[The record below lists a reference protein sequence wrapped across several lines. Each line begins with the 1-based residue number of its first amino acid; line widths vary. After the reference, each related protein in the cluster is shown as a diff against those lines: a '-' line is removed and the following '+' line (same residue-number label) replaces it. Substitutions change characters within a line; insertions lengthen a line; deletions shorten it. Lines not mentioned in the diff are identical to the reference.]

1 MKSFKGP
8 RHQGGWIGIA
18 AAVVGGIASSYSS
31 QSAADKKNKT
41 DYQSQKDLS
50 NLSFQQQDWLA
61 QQSHKWDLEAYQ
73 MKNNYTEDA
82 VRSFA
87 PYSGPNQADPNGAW
101 QAAPAR
107 TDVSG
112 QTAGLAPMQAN
123 GQPVII
129 DPRTG
134 QPVNANAPPLSQFG

>member
-1 MKSFKGP
+1 MKPFKGP
-8 RHQGGWIGIA
+8 RHQRGWIGIA

-50 NLSFQQQDWLA
+50 NLSFQQQNWLA
-61 QQSHKWDLEAYQ
+61 QQSHVWDEEAYQ
-73 MKNNYTEDA
+73 QKQNYTEDA

-87 PYSGPNQADPNGAW
+87 PYAGPNQASPTGAW

-107 TDVSG
+107 TDVSS
-112 QTAGLAPMQAN
+112 QTAGLAPTQAN
-123 GQPVII
+123 GQPAII